1 MDLQQFNT
9 MLASVEAKQRAIFE
23 KAKALKERG
32 VTNLKEYEE
41 IGALKISWHI
51 HEGVVRKIEV
61 KSDTLEYIDIEDVI
75 ETLKEFQNGY
85 KLCDGIAKSQIKNEQ
100 EVGSEYIHYIG
111 YMYEYYELSE
121 ERLES
126 EIMRLCREL
135 IKEELKPDGVQYAQT
150 PDCKIVQLFRDGSID
165 WETLQRITYKDCEI

>member
-1 MDLQQFNT
+1 MDLQQFNI

-23 KAKALKERG
+23 KAKVLKERG

-41 IGALKISWHI
+41 IGALKISWHK
-51 HEGVVRKIEV
+51 HEGVFKKIEV
-61 KSDTLEYIDIEDVI
+61 KSNALEDIDIEEVI
-75 ETLKEFQNGY
+75 ETLKEFQDGY
-85 KLCDGIAKSQIKNEQ
+85 KSCDGIAKSQIKNEQ
-100 EVGSEYIHYIG
+100 DVGDEHIHYIG

-121 ERLES
+121 EKLES

-135 IKEELKPDGVQYAQT
+135 IKEELKPNGVQYVQT

-165 WETLQRITYKDCEI
+165 WETLRRITYKDCNI